1 MQTRERKSLIE
12 NTAQAGVWDLPV
24 RVCHWTLVV
33 SFLGAFITNRLGVS
47 YFKYHVFF
55 GYAVLVA
62 VAFRILWGVLGS
74 RHALFRS
81 FVRGPAE
88 TLRYSLELLRGNHR
102 PYAGH
107 NPLGALMV
115 LALLVSL
122 GVQAAAG
129 LFGDDEIFNAGPL
142 SGHVSRNLSLLLT
155 SIHRRLFYGIAV
167 AVLFHVLAV
176 LLHSFVFKEKL
187 IRAMV
192 TGRKAVTDPAGFHGI
207 GVARTW
213 LAVVLC
219 IALSLILAGIVIYAP
234 VPEAGGI

>member
-1 MQTRERKSLIE
+1 MLTRERKSLIE

-24 RVCHWTLVV
+24 RVCHWTLVA

-47 YFKYHVFF
+47 YFKYHLFF
-55 GYAVLVA
+55 GYVVLVA
-62 VAFRILWGVLGS
+62 VSFRILWGVIGS
-74 RHALFRS
+74 RHALFKT
-81 FVRGPAE
+81 FVRGPGE
-88 TLRYSLELLRGNHR
+88 TLKYSFELLRGNHR

-115 LALLVSL
+115 LALLASL

-142 SGHVSRNLSLLLT
+142 SGSVSRNLSLLLT
-155 SIHRRLFYGIAV
+155 SVHRRLFYGIAV

-187 IRAMV
+187 IQAMI
-192 TGRKAVTDPAGFHGI
+192 TGRKAVTDPAGFGGI
-207 GVARTW
+207 GASRTW
-213 LAVVLC
+213 LAVALC
-219 IALSLILAGIVIYAP
+219 IALSLILAGIVSYSP
-234 VPEAGGI
+234 VPAADGI